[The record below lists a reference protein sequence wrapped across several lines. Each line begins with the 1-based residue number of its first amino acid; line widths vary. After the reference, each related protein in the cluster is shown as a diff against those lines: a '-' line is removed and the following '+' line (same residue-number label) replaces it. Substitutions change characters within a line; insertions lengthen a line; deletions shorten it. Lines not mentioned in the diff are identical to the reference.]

1 MPLFDSARAKIER
14 ARKQMDALQAVFE
27 GFYKSKPYSIRQE
40 LDPQAGEKR
49 LVFHADP
56 LPLEWSVIIGEIV
69 HNLRSALDHSI
80 YELTRI
86 EAGHPLDRTEFP
98 VFEDEMKYFAV
109 DRRGKPAPK
118 SGLFKIR
125 GIKDER
131 RRAVIKGL
139 QPFEF
144 KKTHPSDQLPIIA
157 LVHELNI
164 VDKHRTLHL
173 CRMSTTQLR
182 TRVLRDIHPI
192 SMTIIIPRL
201 EDGTECARWKP
212 VGNFND
218 EVDMESEVSFEIAF
232 GDSVPILEGKPVIT
246 ICEHLIRGVER
257 VLHYLS
263 TPDEGDASGFG
274 PR

>member
-14 ARKQMDALQAVFE
+14 ARKQTDALHAVFE
-27 GFYKSKPYSIRQE
+27 GFYESKSYSIRQE
-40 LDPQAGEKR
+40 LDPHAGEKR

-69 HNLRSALDHSI
+69 HDLRSALDHSI
-80 YELTRI
+80 YELTCI
-86 EAGHPLDRTEFP
+86 QDGHPLVRTEFP
-98 VFEDEMKYFAV
+98 VFEDEMKYFALEK
-109 DRRGKPAPK
+109 RGNPTPT

-125 GIKDER
+125 GIKDEK

-144 KKTHPSDQLPIIA
+144 RKTHPPDQLPIIA

-173 CRMSTTQLR
+173 CRMSTTQLQ

-192 SMTIIIPRL
+192 SMAVVIQRL
-201 EDGTECARWKP
+201 EDGTEVARWKP

-232 GDSVPILEGKPVIT
+232 GDSVHILDGKGVIT
-246 ICEHLIRGVER
+246 ICERLIRGVER

-263 TPDEGDASGFG
+263 TPDEAGSST
-274 PR
+274 

>member
-1 MPLFDSARAKIER
+1 MALFDSARAKIER
-14 ARKQMDALQAVFE
+14 ARQQTDALRAVFE
-27 GFYKSKPYSIRQE
+27 GFYKSQSYSIRQE

-69 HNLRSALDHSI
+69 HNLRSALDHAI
-80 YELTRI
+80 YELTCI
-86 EAGHPLDRTEFP
+86 ESGGPLEGTEFP
-98 VFEDEMKYFAV
+98 IFDNESRYFAL
-109 DRRGKPAPK
+109 DRRGNPTRA

-125 GIKDER
+125 GIKDET

-144 KKTHPSDQLPIIA
+144 RKTHPADQLPIIA
-157 LVHELNI
+157 LVHKLNI

-173 CRMSTTQLR
+173 CRMSTTQLQ

-192 SMTIIIPRL
+192 SMTIVIPRL
-201 EDGTECARWKP
+201 EDGTEVTRWRP
-212 VGNFND
+212 VGDFND

-232 GDSVPILEGKPVIT
+232 GDSVPILAGKAVIPV
-246 ICEHLIRGVER
+246 CERLISGVER

-263 TPDEGDASGFG
+263 TPDEAGASI
-274 PR
+274 

>member
-14 ARKQMDALQAVFE
+14 ARKQTDALRTVFE

-80 YELTRI
+80 YELTCI
-86 EAGHPLDRTEFP
+86 EAGHPLDGTEFP
-98 VFEDEMKYFAV
+98 VFKDESKYFEV
-109 DRRGKPAPK
+109 KKRGEPAPK
-118 SGLFKIR
+118 SGLSKIR

-131 RRAVIKGL
+131 RRAIIRDL

-144 KKTHPSDQLPIIA
+144 RKTHKPHEHSILAFI
-157 LVHELNI
+157 HELNI

-173 CRMSTTQLR
+173 CRMATTSIS
-182 TRVLRDIHPI
+182 VHWLRDTYPI
-192 SMTIIIPRL
+192 SNTLVMRRL
-201 EDGTECARWKP
+201 EDGAEFARWKP
-212 VGNFND
+212 VGDFND

-232 GDSVPILEGKPVIT
+232 GDSVPILEGKGVIT

-263 TPDEGDASGFG
+263 APDEAGAST
-274 PR
+274 